1 MADEKT
7 KLAVID
13 GETLMDMKLPP
24 TRFCV
29 DTLLPQ
35 GLCILGGASKIGKSW
50 WVLDLCVRI
59 AKGEPMWDL
68 KTTSGTT
75 LYLCLEDTLRRVQN
89 RLLCITDEV
98 PRNAFLLPL
107 PERCPTV
114 CANRYGIL

>member
-24 TRFCV
+24 TKFCV

-50 WVLDLCVRI
+50 WVLDLCVR
-59 AKGEPMWDL
+59 
-68 KTTSGTT
+68 
-75 LYLCLEDTLRRVQN
+75 LCVLIKIYILPN
-89 RLLCITDEV
+89 MSRLHSLGRD
-98 PRNAFLLPL
+98 
-107 PERCPTV
+107 
-114 CANRYGIL
+114 